1 MECMRI
7 MAQEIGC
14 PECMNTTFT
23 ERTLIQP
30 DGWSYK
36 VLQCDQCD
44 FIIAQTV
51 IENKIGG

>member
-1 MECMRI
+1 MRI